1 MGSESLARFCSASGV
16 EYRLRDQVR
25 ADSIVTAAVTVPVA
39 IPKKPPDF
47 HKHPG
52 AELELEGGTRE
63 DRSPR
68 A

>member
-1 MGSESLARFCSASGV
+1 MGSESRARFCSASGV

-25 ADSIVTAAVTVPVA
+25 ADSIVTAAVTVA